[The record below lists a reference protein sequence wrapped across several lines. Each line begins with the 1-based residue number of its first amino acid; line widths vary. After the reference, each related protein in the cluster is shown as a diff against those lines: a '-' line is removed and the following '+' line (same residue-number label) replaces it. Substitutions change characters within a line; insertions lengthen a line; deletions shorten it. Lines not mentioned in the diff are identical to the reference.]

1 MSSLSSC
8 SKILQLF
15 IENINTKIKLN
26 SLFSNKKEKE
36 NELDLPRS
44 VIYST
49 ESNDFT
55 SLSWIVAHPY

>member
-8 SKILQLF
+8 SKILQPF
-15 IENINTKIKLN
+15 ILHINIKIKIN
-26 SLFSNKKEKE
+26 SLFSNKKKE

-49 ESNDFT
+49 ESNDLT
-55 SLSWIVAHPY
+55 SLSWIASHPY